1 MNTQD
6 FTYIFQ
12 VDKLG
17 PNPKKIHIEANGDEL
32 SALKERFDL
41 KNIAFFKGTATLKRL
56 SGKKIACD
64 FQAQAKITQEC
75 VATFAPIET
84 VINLDFQR
92 IYDSSITPLDK
103 EKEVEIEIDA
113 TEELDPII
121 DGVIDLGAAMA
132 EELGL
137 EIDPFPRADGT
148 AYTELGVGPEITEE
162 EIESNNPFAVL
173 AELKNKSD
181 K

>member
-1 MNTQD
+1 MSEQD
-6 FTYIFQ
+6 FSYRFQ

-17 PNPKKIHIEANGDEL
+17 PHPKKIHLEANTDEL
-32 SALKERFDL
+32 AGLKERFDL
-41 KNIAFFKGTATLKRL
+41 MEIDFFKGTALLQRL
-56 SGKKIACD
+56 NGKKISVD
-64 FQAQAKITQEC
+64 FKVQAKIIQEC
-75 VATFAPIET
+75 VATFKPVET
-84 VINLDFQR
+84 VIGLDFQR
-92 IYDSSITPLDK
+92 IYDSCVTPLDK

-148 AYTELGVGPEITEE
+148 AYTEIGIGPEITQEE
-162 EIESNNPFAVL
+162 VEQNNPFAIL